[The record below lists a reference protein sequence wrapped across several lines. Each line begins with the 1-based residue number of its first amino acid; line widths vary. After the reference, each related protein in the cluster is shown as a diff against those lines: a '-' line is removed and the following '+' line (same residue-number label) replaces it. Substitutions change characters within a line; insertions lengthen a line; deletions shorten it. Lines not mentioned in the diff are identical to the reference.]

1 MIDKESRPWN
11 DQWMIVSDH
20 KKLHKGEGTSKVK
33 FRGTYFEAK
42 EFIENKRNK
51 TRGRICKNVRG
62 EFAVCMMENKKIIE
76 HFKQYEPADHVKALN
91 ERRRQNERYES
102 SKSF

>member
-11 DQWMIVSDH
+11 DQWMIVSDNTR
-20 KKLHKGEGTSKVK
+20 KEGVSKVK

-42 EFIENKRNK
+42 EFIRNK
-51 TRGRICKNVRG
+51 SKKIRGRICKNVRG